1 LKGHAVSEQ
10 LEKTTLAKLTAEIA
24 SAYVSKNHVPVN
36 DIGSLI
42 SSIADKLRQIG
53 QEPKDEGPAKLEPV
67 VSVRRSVQ
75 RDHLVCLICGKQQKM
90 LKGHLARHHGM
101 TPADY
106 REAFDLQPDYPM
118 VAPDYSEQRSAT
130 AKKTGLGRK
139 PVTPE
144 PAQEKPKLAGKRKN
158 VA

>member
-1 LKGHAVSEQ
+1 VSEK

-24 SAYVSKNHVPVN
+24 SAYVSKNHVPVS
-36 DIGSLI
+36 DIAGLI

-90 LKGHLARHHGM
+90 LKRHLAKEHEM
-101 TPADY
+101 TPDEY
-106 REAFDLQPDYPM
+106 REMFDLRLDYPM
-118 VAPDYSEQRSAT
+118 VAPDYSEHRSAM
-130 AKKTGLGRK
+130 AKRIGLGRK

-144 PAQEKPKLAGKRKN
+144 PAQEQEKPKRVARKKK
-158 VA
+158 VG